1 MEETVSSYTYII
13 VISVVVIL
21 SFIYN
26 AISERTNIPAVLL
39 LILTGIGIQQGMLYF
54 DLPQGDL
61 FPVLQVV
68 GIVGLIMI
76 VLEAALD
83 LELDKENLPIIW
95 KSLLVSL
102 VGLLASTAACAA
114 IIYYTVDG
122 MDTMKAL
129 LYATPLSIL
138 SSAII
143 IPSVGNLVKHKKEF
157 HIYESTF
164 SDILGIMLFYFIEG
178 MMENASGGGAA
189 LAQFGISL
197 VGTIVISLIASY
209 LLIYMF
215 QNIGS
220 HVKLFF
226 LIAILLLLYAL
237 GKNLHLSSLIIILI
251 FGLVM
256 SNHHIFFRGKLKT
269 WLKEEAVKQIEENF
283 HVVTVETAFLVRTFF
298 FVIFGITISLA
309 SLWSLKVLQISMMIL
324 VSIYLVRYI
333 IFRLLTKE
341 SILPQLFIAPRGLI
355 TVLLFFSIPKSLAV
369 PDFDQGILLFVIIA
383 TSIIMAITLIREK
396 NRQAKR
402 DANSKDDPMV
412 IPPDQIYTGFQ
423 SKVLEQYKE
432 NDQG

>member
-1 MEETVSSYTYII
+1 V
-13 VISVVVIL
+13 
-21 SFIYN
+21 
-26 AISERTNIPAVLL
+26 A
-39 LILTGIGIQQGMLYF
+39 LI
-54 DLPQGDL
+54 
-61 FPVLQVV
+61 
-68 GIVGLIMI
+68 
-76 VLEAALD
+76 
-83 LELDKENLPIIW
+83 
-95 KSLLVSL
+95 
-102 VGLLASTAACAA
+102 GLLASTAACAA
-114 IIYYTVDG
+114 IIYYTVEG
-122 MDTMKAL
+122 MDTMKSL

-143 IPSVGNLVKHKKEF
+143 IPSVGNLDKQKKEF

-189 LAQFGISL
+189 FAQFSISL

-226 LIAILLLLYAL
+226 LIAILILLYAL
-237 GKNLHLSSLIIILI
+237 GKKLHLSSLIIILI

-256 SNHHIFFRGKLKT
+256 SNHHLFFKGKLKK
-269 WLKEEAVKQIEENF
+269 WLKEDAVKQIEENF

-309 SLWSLKVLQISMMIL
+309 SLWDLRVLQISAMIL
-324 VSIYLVRYI
+324 ASIYVVRYI
-333 IFRLLTKE
+333 IFRLLTRE

-355 TVLLFFSIPKSLAV
+355 TVLLFFSIPDAFQV
-369 PDFDQGILLFVIIA
+369 PAFDQGILLFVIIA
-383 TSIIMAITLIREK
+383 TSLVMAFTLIREK

-402 DANSKDDPMV
+402 NAATQDDPLV
-412 IPPDQIYTGFQ
+412 IPPDQIYKGFQ
-423 SKVLEQYKE
+423 SRILDQYREK
-432 NDQG
+432 